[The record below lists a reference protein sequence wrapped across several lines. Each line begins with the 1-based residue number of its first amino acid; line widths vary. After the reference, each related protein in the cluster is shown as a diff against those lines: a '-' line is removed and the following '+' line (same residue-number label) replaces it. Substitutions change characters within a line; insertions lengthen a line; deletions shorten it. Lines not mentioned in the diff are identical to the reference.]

1 MITKHDFARIMETQ
15 TEIALA
21 SSVENNP
28 NVRIVN
34 FYYDNVT
41 NTLFFATFSDNEK
54 IKEFEKNPNAA
65 FTTIPHSGNE
75 HVKAKGCVKKS
86 NLTIFDLAHHFVHKI
101 PDYKDTIAQAGQHLI
116 LFEIK
121 FDKAIVTLD
130 FENIEMIHLT

>member
-1 MITKHDFARIMETQ
+1 MVTKNDFMRIMETQ

-21 SSVENNP
+21 TSVENKP

-34 FYYDNVT
+34 FYFDNVT
-41 NTLFFATFSDNEK
+41 TTLFFTTFGDNEK
-54 IKEFEKNPNAA
+54 IKEFEKNPKVA

-75 HVKAKGCVKKS
+75 HVKAKGCIKKS
-86 NLTIFDLAHHFVHKI
+86 NLTIFDLAQQFIHKI
-101 PDYKDTIAQAGQHLI
+101 PDYKDTIDQAGQHLV

-130 FENIEMIHLT
+130 FENIEIIHLT